1 MAPLPYSAQ
10 SMELCAIT
18 GNGKKLNIAQN
29 KWMAM
34 PRGLK
39 KLAHTGISVSPA
51 VPFTNTCANNLI
63 NHVAILLKHVE
74 RYFSYIGS
82 SIK

>member
-1 MAPLPYSAQ
+1 M
-10 SMELCAIT
+10 
-18 GNGKKLNIAQN
+18 G
-29 KWMAM
+29 M
-34 PRGLK
+34 PGGLK
-39 KLAHTGISVSPA
+39 KLAHTGITVSPA

-63 NHVAILLKHVE
+63 NHVTILLKHVE